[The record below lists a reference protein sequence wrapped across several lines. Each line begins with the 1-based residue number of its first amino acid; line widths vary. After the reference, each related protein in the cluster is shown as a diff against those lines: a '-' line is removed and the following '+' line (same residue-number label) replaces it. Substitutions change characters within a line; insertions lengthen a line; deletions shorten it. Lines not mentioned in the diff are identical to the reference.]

1 MGFRTSFR
9 AGVKTILD
17 TYKSANPTLLAHVYD
32 APPGQLNTP
41 CAYLEK
47 EVSERYQHTSG
58 LRIRTAQLNVVIVNK
73 QSTNKQVTGEQ
84 DALLDGIL
92 DALSDDPDAVA
103 GCLIEPVASE
113 DRPIEINGTSYE
125 AVVVTVQGIEQR
137 GR

>member
-1 MGFRTSFR
+1 MGFRTDFR

-17 TYKSANPTLLAHVYD
+17 TYKTANPTLLAHVYD
-32 APPGQLNTP
+32 HPPATLNTP

-58 LRIRTAQLNVVIVNK
+58 LRIRTATLNVVVVNK

-92 DALSDDPDAVA
+92 NALSDDPDAVS

-113 DRPIEINGTSYE
+113 DRPVEIAGTAYE
-125 AVVVTVQGIEQR
+125 AVVISVQGIEQR